1 MNKRLL
7 QAFIDTIAYLDPR
20 SQNTVQAY
28 AYNLSNFVAYLET
41 KDIAVT
47 ACTKKDITNYL
58 NEIKADYAPAS
69 LRQIAVSIRQFYQ
82 YLLRF
87 NYMNYDP
94 SENLVF
100 ARQENR
106 LPKVPRQSAIEKL
119 LNYRLEKGSDYMDQ
133 ALLLLMAQSGLRV
146 SEAIALKF
154 NNVYEQE
161 RWIRIL
167 GKGNKERMIPISQE
181 ALKNMQEYVRIERPL
196 RLKSNQDLIFLNTK
210 GKALSRQYV
219 YDMIQ
224 KRRTK
229 LGIKEEISPHMLRHY
244 FATRFLE
251 EGVDLKIIQDLLGHS
266 DITTTQIYTHL
277 DTKTLK
283 NEYDTFLEGGFLK
296 EGVNDDEI

>member
-1 MNKRLL
+1 MNNRLL
-7 QAFIDTIAYLDPR
+7 QSFIDTIAYLDPR

-28 AYNLSNFVAYLET
+28 AHNLGNFVAYL
-41 KDIAVT
+41 KKQDIAVT
-47 ACTKKDITNYL
+47 ACTKQDITFYL
-58 NEIKADYAPAS
+58 NEIKKDYAPAS

-119 LNYRLEKGSDYMDQ
+119 LNYPLEKGSDYMDQ

-146 SEAIALKF
+146 SEAISLKF

-219 YDMIQ
+219 YAMIQ
-224 KRRTK
+224 KRRTI

-266 DITTTQIYTHL
+266 DIATTQIYTHL

-283 NEYDTFLEGGFLK
+283 NEYDAFLKGGFLK
-296 EGVNDDEI
+296 EGANDDEI